1 VGVYAFSSLA
11 DVVSYQVIMVGCSF
25 VALTGTYVTW
35 KFLDTPEKAASR
47 KLRLTAEGGQTSH
60 SSHRAGEEAFN
71 PMGGDILQ

>member
-1 VGVYAFSSLA
+1 VVGVYAFSSLA

-35 KFLDTPEKAASR
+35 KYLDTPEQEAAR
-47 KLRLTAEGGQTSH
+47 KLKLAAEGGQITS
-60 SSHRAGEEAFN
+60 SLTTGEDAFN